1 MSSNWSCI
9 LFQQHIVIHCE
20 ESDAAFQHFY
30 PLSLLRQYSTTLTSK
45 SSTPAISRRLTPFR
59 TLTKKFRFPS
69 IPDTDTESEP
79 DLDGQTLHENGDDD
93 IINPSIP
100 ILNGAGP
107 SNQVPTTLPSSSAS
121 PSAISTYSSIS
132 TPTSSSGSSVIV
144 VPPLPPT
151 IPLININPHP
161 FPPWYPESAH
171 FVRQWWPTLPNIPR
185 VSCTVV
191 LLAAHDQDTHR
202 NRFVLAQHYF
212 RVPLDHAEWDNPDWE
227 TSTDPPSSGK
237 MKMSVTKMNGGHYNN
252 ITNGHLN
259 HLEDVQDD
267 ALMHLWYVSKPFEV
281 VRVLDAPG
289 IDDEDDVSERPRPL
303 VAVDFGHAAWI
314 EYTEAPVVN
323 DEQQRQPDLE
333 LELELELAL
342 LGSENGAENGAENGE
357 DTKMEAEVEVE
368 VEDSPKRLRFV
379 TFPPFS
385 EDYEVEVERP
395 MGRNGSTCC
404 YEGEV
409 RTLEIPSELD
419 LGTVE
424 TINID
429 QSQGAIIL
437 SDKGG
442 RIFILCYE

>member
-1 MSSNWSCI
+1 
-9 LFQQHIVIHCE
+9 
-20 ESDAAFQHFY
+20 
-30 PLSLLRQYSTTLTSK
+30 
-45 SSTPAISRRLTPFR
+45 
-59 TLTKKFRFPS
+59 
-69 IPDTDTESEP
+69 
-79 DLDGQTLHENGDDD
+79 
-93 IINPSIP
+93 
-100 ILNGAGP
+100 
-107 SNQVPTTLPSSSAS
+107 
-121 PSAISTYSSIS
+121 
-132 TPTSSSGSSVIV
+132 
-144 VPPLPPT
+144 
-151 IPLININPHP
+151 
-161 FPPWYPESAH
+161 
-171 FVRQWWPTLPNIPR
+171 
-185 VSCTVV
+185 
-191 LLAAHDQDTHR
+191 
-202 NRFVLAQHYF
+202 
-212 RVPLDHAEWDNPDWE
+212 
-227 TSTDPPSSGK
+227 
-237 MKMSVTKMNGGHYNN
+237 MSVTKMNGGHHNN

-303 VAVDFGHAAWI
+303 VAVDFGHAVWI
-314 EYTEAPVVN
+314 EYTEAPVGN
-323 DEQQRQPDLE
+323 DEQQRQSDLD
-333 LELELELAL
+333 LELELAL
-342 LGSENGAENGAENGE
+342 LGPENGAENGE

-368 VEDSPKRLRFV
+368 DSLKRLRFV

-385 EDYEVEVERP
+385 EDYEVEVERLL
-395 MGRNGSTCC
+395 GRNGSACG